1 MTYESRISDT
11 IQASTSC
18 SDPEC
23 GGADF
28 TGTTIDDL
36 ASDLVVL
43 IEWALRSGADG
54 LAVLPEIR
62 VPEVAK
68 IIQERRLGIM
78 AEERP

>member
-1 MTYESRISDT
+1 MTLKSRIRDKVK
-11 IQASTSC
+11 ASPS
-18 SDPEC
+18 
-23 GGADF
+23 
-28 TGTTIDDL
+28 DL
-36 ASDLVVL
+36 ASDFVVP

-78 AEERP
+78 AERKT